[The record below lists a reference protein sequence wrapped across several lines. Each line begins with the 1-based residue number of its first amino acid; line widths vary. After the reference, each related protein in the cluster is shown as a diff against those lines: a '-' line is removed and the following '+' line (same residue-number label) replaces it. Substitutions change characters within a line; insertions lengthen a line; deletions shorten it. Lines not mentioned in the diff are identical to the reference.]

1 MDNLKNPVAAQQYR
15 MKSSIKEYEANGLN
29 RLLMQMHQWALDKRY
44 VSREDSLIYFNV
56 AYAVAAPL
64 EETPEFSVK
73 LVRKKIEDLFMASS
87 LKKRNH
93 KISQNDTLLSLW
105 MVYGILHLQRNK
117 SLKLNCRLKKIRSEL
132 TKDFSLWEV
141 SHMKHDSV
149 ATKFS
154 AMIDAVEDRFCSPE
168 LHEKPSAHFSLATF
182 GECDSFRIDTPVS
195 LHKVKP
201 DHRDNGEQPMD
212 LYEMKIQALEAQLE
226 EEKEKNEHCKVIEKS
241 NYLTTSFNQKL
252 EKRCKELERQLKEVL
267 DSYRIE
273 KETMQRIINQK
284 DEQIKQLKAA
294 AMNGIPQGTTG
305 GVTVN
310 NFYGSVAQQSN
321 NANNVSSYMH
331 GWGEQEKKIN
341 NL

>member
-15 MKSSIKEYEANGLN
+15 MKSSIEEYEANGLN
-29 RLLMQMHQWALDKRY
+29 SLLMQMHQWALDKRY

-182 GECDSFRIDTPVS
+182 GECDSFQIDTPVS

-284 DEQIKQLKAA
+284 DEQIKRLKAG